1 MLYPRRRNRFR
12 LHSPLRGRSRRWP
25 NRHTP
30 SPAAKRRWRRS
41 SRRGSRTAGSL
52 LSFRSPST
60 RPPLTS
66 PRSSRSWTY
75 TPAPSSLLGCIMVRC
90 EWAIL
95 MPVTEEV
102 IADLARRLIA
112 AEQRCVPIEP
122 ITSLYPD
129 LTEVDAY
136 RIQMA
141 VVATKVER
149 GDRVTGRKVGATNH
163 TIQQLLRIDE
173 PIYGSLF
180 QSNQVA
186 NGETISL
193 SRLIHPRI
201 ECEIAFLLGA
211 DLVGPGIA
219 VSDVL
224 AATGAVMASLE
235 INDPRTREWK
245 IGSREAIADNGV
257 TARFVLSEQRL
268 PVEDLDLPN
277 TRVVLKKNG
286 EEVASATGAGVLGD
300 PARAVAWLV
309 NKLAGHHQRL
319 KAGEIVLP
327 GSMTPIYPVVA
338 DKVEAVF
345 DVLGSVSVRFV

>member
-1 MLYPRRRNRFR
+1 
-12 LHSPLRGRSRRWP
+12 
-25 NRHTP
+25 
-30 SPAAKRRWRRS
+30 
-41 SRRGSRTAGSL
+41 
-52 LSFRSPST
+52 
-60 RPPLTS
+60 
-66 PRSSRSWTY
+66 
-75 TPAPSSLLGCIMVRC
+75 MVRC
-90 EWAIL
+90 ERADLI
-95 MPVTEEV
+95 PVTEEV
-102 IADLARRLIA
+102 IVDLARRLIA

-122 ITSLYPD
+122 ITSLYTD
-129 LTEVDAY
+129 LTEADAY
-136 RIQMA
+136 RVQMA
-141 VVATKVER
+141 LVATKVER

-180 QSNQVA
+180 QSNRVA
-186 NGETISL
+186 NGESISL

-268 PVEDLDLPN
+268 PVEVLDLPN
-277 TRVVLKKNG
+277 TRVLLKKNG
-286 EEVASATGAGVLGD
+286 EEVASATGAAVLGD
-300 PARAVAWLV
+300 PARAVAWLA
-309 NKLAGHHQRL
+309 NKLAGHHQSL

-327 GSMTPIYPVVA
+327 GSMTPIYHVGVA
-338 DKVEAVF
+338 DKVEAEF
-345 DVLGSVSVRFV
+345 DALGSVSVRFV